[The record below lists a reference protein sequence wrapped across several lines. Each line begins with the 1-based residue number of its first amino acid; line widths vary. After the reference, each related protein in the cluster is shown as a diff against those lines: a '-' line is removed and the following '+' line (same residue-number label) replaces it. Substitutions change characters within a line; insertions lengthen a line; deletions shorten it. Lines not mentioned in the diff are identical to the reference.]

1 MAQKKR
7 DKKYNPKRIIM
18 QNEWMNEDYIVY
30 GVDAIAMGVRSRK
43 TGRIVGVGNQA
54 YNALQHGICERSACA
69 GVLYRRQGGK
79 AEIELIELSFS
90 RCTGEQAM
98 THINARTR
106 EMAEQ
111 VGLSDVLGRFYF
123 ITGKTDMEWN
133 DVDIYSWLEESGA
146 FALLYSPAEITTK
159 ELQSQEQDMKSFDPV
174 NTQVGGSHYSDMK
187 IQPRQV
193 IIALRMNWDM
203 GNALKYVARFKA
215 KNGAEDL
222 KKAYD
227 YVRRALHDGFYS
239 FNKHRA
245 MKGAHKLADAFISQF
260 DDTHASVIADI
271 ITISRWIYADADK
284 WQEDLTHLLFNINF
298 LCEKYYATK
307 AY

>member
-7 DKKYNPKRIIM
+7 DKKYNPKRAIM

-30 GVDAIAMGVRSRK
+30 GIDSIAMGVRSRK
-43 TGRIVGVGNQA
+43 TGRIVVVGSQA

-69 GVLYRRQGGK
+69 GVLYRRQGGE
-79 AEIELIELSFS
+79 AEIELIEMSFS

-111 VGLSDVLGRFYF
+111 VGLPDVLGRFYF
-123 ITGKTDMEWN
+123 ITGKSDTEWN

-146 FALLYSPAEITTK
+146 FALLYSPAEITTR
-159 ELQSQEQDMKSFDPV
+159 ELQLQEQDMKSFDPV
-174 NTQVGGSHYSDMK
+174 TTQVGGSHYSDMK
-187 IQPRQV
+187 VQPRQV

-215 KNGAEDL
+215 KNGVEDL

-227 YVRRALHDGFYS
+227 YTRRALHDGFGS
-239 FNKHRA
+239 FNKHRTT
-245 MKGAHKLADAFISQF
+245 KGASELAEAFIGQF
-260 DDTHASVIADI
+260 TDTHASVITDI
-271 ITISRWIYADADK
+271 IAISRRAYTDADK

-298 LCEKYYATK
+298 LCEKHYATK

>member
-7 DKKYNPKRIIM
+7 DKKYNPKRAIM
-18 QNEWMNEDYIVY
+18 QNEGMNEDYIVY
-30 GVDAIAMGVRSRK
+30 GIDSIAMGVRSRK
-43 TGRIVGVGNQA
+43 TGRMVAVGNQA

-69 GVLYRRQGGK
+69 GVLYRRQGGE
-79 AEIELIELSFS
+79 AEIELIEMSFS

-98 THINARTR
+98 THINTRTR

-111 VGLSDVLGRFYF
+111 VGLPDVLGRFYF
-123 ITGKTDMEWN
+123 ITGKSDTEWN

-146 FALLYSPAEITTK
+146 FALLYSPAEITTR
-159 ELQSQEQDMKSFDPV
+159 ELQLQEQDMKSFDPV
-174 NTQVGGSHYSDMK
+174 TTQVGGSHYSDMK
-187 IQPRQV
+187 VQPRQV

-203 GNALKYVARFKA
+203 GNALKYVARFKV
-215 KNGAEDL
+215 KNGVEDL

-227 YVRRALHDGFYS
+227 YTRRALHDGFGS

-245 MKGAHKLADAFISQF
+245 TKGASELAEAFIGQF
-260 DDTHASVIADI
+260 TDTHASVITDI
-271 ITISRWIYADADK
+271 IAISRRAYTYADK

-298 LCEKYYATK
+298 LCEKHYATK

>member
-159 ELQSQEQDMKSFDPV
+159 ELQLQEQDMKSFDPV